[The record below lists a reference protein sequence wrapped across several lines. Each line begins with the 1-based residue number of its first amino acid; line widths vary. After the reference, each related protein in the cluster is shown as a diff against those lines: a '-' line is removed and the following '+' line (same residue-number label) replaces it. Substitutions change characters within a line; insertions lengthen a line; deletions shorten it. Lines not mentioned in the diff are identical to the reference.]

1 MKILF
6 ENALQLSFVKI
17 IENMAIFFKMADL
30 IFRSL
35 YFRQFV
41 VEIGKINEINR
52 KFRVP
57 RKQGAHFL
65 GERAQIQDP
74 WVFSSSA

>member
-1 MKILF
+1 MATFKPVFGSYYAYMLKI
-6 ENALQLSFVKI
+6 K
-17 IENMAIFFKMADL
+17 
-30 IFRSL
+30 
-35 YFRQFV
+35 
-41 VEIGKINEINR
+41 R

-65 GERAQIQDP
+65 GEGAQIQDS